1 MVICPNCGHANS
13 DDAMTCEECMVL
25 LDKAKLPKEEPK
37 SESKSFSEK
46 FSKSVSSIGANAFK
60 SSKEADIMFV
70 FDCTGS
76 MGGEIRAMQ
85 DAIIDFSSTVIT
97 EGLNIRL
104 GLIEFRDRTIGEEIK
119 LHKFTDGVFTKK
131 IKEFQKATD
140 TLSPTGGGPEPESS
154 PDALMLALD
163 QSFRDCPNK
172 TIVLITD
179 ASPRI
184 PDKDTKN
191 YPDEVINKM
200 KSKNINQYYI
210 VTMLQSPRCHIH
222 LQVLEGVQKYG
233 GDGLAFE
240 LSKKD
245 TERAEHFKKVLR
257 GLAKSISSKSISV

>member
-1 MVICPNCGHANS
+1 MIICPNCGHANP
-13 DDAMTCEECMVL
+13 DDAMTCEECMAL
-25 LDKAKLPKEEPK
+25 LDKAKLPKK
-37 SESKSFSEK
+37 DSFTERL
-46 FSKSVSSIGANAFK
+46 SKSVASLGKNTFK

-85 DAIIDFSSTVIT
+85 DAIIDFANIIIP

-119 LHKFTDGVFTKK
+119 LHKFSDGVFTKK
-131 IKEFQKATD
+131 IEEFQQATNTLKAD
-140 TLSPTGGGPEPESS
+140 GGGPEPESS

-163 QSFRDCPNK
+163 QPFRNCPNK

-184 PDKDTKN
+184 PDKDTTN
-191 YPDEVINKM
+191 YPTEVIKKM
-200 KSKNINQYYI
+200 ESKDINQYYI
-210 VTMLQSPRCHIH
+210 VTMLQTTRCHTH
-222 LQVLEGVQKYG
+222 LEVLEGVQKYG

-245 TERAEHFKKVLR
+245 ASRAEHFKKVLR
-257 GLAKSISSKSISV
+257 GLAKSISSKSVSF

>member
-1 MVICPNCGHANS
+1 MIICPNCGHANA

-25 LDKAKLPKEEPK
+25 LNKEKLPKEEPK
-37 SESKSFSEK
+37 TESESFSEK
-46 FSKSVSSIGANAFK
+46 FSKSISGMGANAFK

-104 GLIEFRDRTIGEEIK
+104 GLIEFRDHTIGEKIT
-119 LHKFTDGVFTKK
+119 LHKFSDGVFTKK
-131 IKEFQKATD
+131 IKEFQETTNKLVAK
-140 TLSPTGGGPEPESS
+140 GGGPEPESS

-163 QSFRDCPNK
+163 QPFRDCPNK

-184 PDKDTKN
+184 PDKDTSN
-191 YPDEVINKM
+191 YPTDIIRKM
-200 KSKNINQYYI
+200 RTKDINQYYL

-222 LQVLEGVQKYG
+222 LQVLEGVQEYG

-245 TERAEHFKKVLR
+245 TDRAEHFKKVLR